1 VRLASTGSVRIF
13 VKDAAYSTR
22 LGRRGF
28 CGAVD
33 HPKDRPTRRGARRLR
48 GSAAIITCVLVAVSI
63 AELAWILAR

>member
-1 VRLASTGSVRIF
+1 
-13 VKDAAYSTR
+13 VKDEARSTR

-33 HPKDRPTRRGARRLR
+33 HPEDRPTRRAARRLR
-48 GSAAIITCVLVAVSI
+48 GSATVITCVLVAVSV